1 MAELKP
7 GADVL
12 IVDDDADASAALTL
26 LLQFRGYEVASA
38 ENGASA
44 LDYLSHHPAPSLIIL
59 DLFMPQM
66 NGWEFRRHLAGN
78 PKLARVPVLVTT
90 AFGRDVDIEAEA
102 ILVKPVD
109 IERLLALVDQIIG
122 RSGEDAPV

>member
-1 MAELKP
+1 MAEFVR
-7 GADVL
+7 GANVL
-12 IVDDDADASAALTL
+12 IVDDDADAAAALTL
-26 LLQFRGYEVASA
+26 LLQFRGYEVAEA

-44 LDYLSHHPAPSLIIL
+44 LDYLSRNPSPSLIIL

-78 PKLARVPVLVTT
+78 PKLARIPILVTT
-90 AFGRDVDIEAEA
+90 AFGRDADIEADA

-122 RSGEDAPV
+122 RSGEDAPL